1 MALLTNKT
9 VKGRVRRMENV
20 AVIDEAKAAETALDP
35 LRAQILARLVDTPA
49 SAATLA
55 ADLDLPRQRV
65 GYHLGKLAEQGLVV
79 EVETVRHGG
88 LTERRFAATARSFVL
103 SPGALGSA
111 GADPSR
117 IRDRLSA
124 GYLLALA
131 GRAITEVGA
140 LMRGAAQAGK
150 QVPTLSIDTELR
162 FSSPDQRSRFV
173 DELNAAVLD
182 LVARYHEESAPDG
195 RDYRLV
201 VLSHPRPTEE
211 SP

>member
-1 MALLTNKT
+1 
-9 VKGRVRRMENV
+9 MEPV
-20 AVIDEAKAAETALDP
+20 AVIDEPKAAETALDP
-35 LRAQILARLVDTPA
+35 LRAQILSRLADTPG

-65 GYHLGKLAEQGLVV
+65 GYHLGKLADQGLVV
-79 EVETVRHGG
+79 EVDQVRHGG
-88 LTERRFAATARSFVL
+88 LTERRFAATARAFVVA
-103 SPGALGSA
+103 PGALGSA
-111 GADPSR
+111 GADPAR

-140 LMRGAAQAGK
+140 LVRSAAQIGK

-162 FSSPDQRSRFV
+162 FATPDERAQFV
-173 DELNAAVLD
+173 DELNEAVID
-182 LVARYHEESAPDG
+182 LVARYHDESAPDG
-195 RDYRLV
+195 RRYRLV